1 MSTRDRILDAAA
13 LVMRERGL
21 ARATTKEIARAAG
34 YSEATLYKH
43 FQDKQDLF
51 VHMLQERLPPLGDV
65 ITVATQQAGSGTVHG
80 NLEKIAAAAIAFYT
94 EAFPSAAS
102 IISEPRLSAAF
113 RAGLK
118 ERGAGPHVPN
128 MLVAAYLQ
136 EETELG
142 RVPAGTDPE
151 AAASLL
157 LGACF
162 QHAFLRHFD
171 DTPALARSAASP
183 AARLVTTLFAGLGDG
198 PQSRTGSGDPAT
210 GP

>member
-1 MSTRDRILDAAA
+1 MTTRDRILDAAA
-13 LVMRERGL
+13 QVMRERGL

-51 VHMLQERLPPLGDV
+51 LHMLQERLPPLGDV
-65 ITVATQQAGSGTVHG
+65 ITMASQRAGSGTVRG
-80 NLEKIAAAAIAFYT
+80 TLEGIAAAAIAFYA

-118 ERGAGPHVPN
+118 QRGAGPHVPN
-128 MLVAAYLQ
+128 TMVAAYLRA
-136 EETELG
+136 EVGLG
-142 RVPAGTDPE
+142 RLPARTDPE

-162 QHAFLRHFD
+162 QHAFLGHFD
-171 DTPALARSAASP
+171 TRPALARSDAEP
-183 AARLVTTLFAGLGDG
+183 AARLVATLLAGIGADPDAEDSGDG
-198 PQSRTGSGDPAT
+198 GTG
-210 GP
+210 